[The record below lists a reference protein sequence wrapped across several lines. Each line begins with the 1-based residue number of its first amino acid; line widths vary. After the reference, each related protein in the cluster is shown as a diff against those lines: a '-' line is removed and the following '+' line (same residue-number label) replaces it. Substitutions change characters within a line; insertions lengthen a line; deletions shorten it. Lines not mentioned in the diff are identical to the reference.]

1 MKSPLQPVD
10 ASRRNFIRNA
20 ALAGLTTLTAA
31 LVLRGNAQAC
41 VNEGLCPGCLAYD
54 DCNLPRALSRKQAIG
69 AEGIREP

>member
-1 MKSPLQPVD
+1 
-10 ASRRNFIRNA
+10 
-20 ALAGLTTLTAA
+20 LTTLTAA